1 MSYLIDGLQYSNWSE
16 KIFRQIRAGGVDAVH
31 VTLVYHENFRET
43 VANIERWNRWFERWP
58 DMIFQGFTAQ
68 DIAIARATGRTAVF
82 FGAQNPSCIEDD
94 IGLVEVLHR
103 LGLRF
108 MQLTYNNQSLL
119 ATGCYE
125 AEDTGLT
132 RMGREVVTEMNRVG
146 MVVDMSHSA
155 ERSTLA
161 AVEHSSRPITITHA
175 NPTFWHPARRN
186 KSDTVIG
193 ALAQTGGMLG
203 FSLYPHHLNGGSACS
218 VEDFCIM
225 IARTAERFGTHFLGI
240 GTDLCQ
246 DQPDSVVE
254 WMRMGRWTK
263 AVEYGEGSKDAPGF
277 PAMPGWFRDNRDF
290 CNISTGLSAVG
301 FSAAEVEAIMGGN
314 WARFFAASF
323 SGAVHVASAKGTAE

>member
-58 DMIFQGFTAQ
+58 EMIFQGFTAQ
-68 DIAIARATGRTAVF
+68 DIATARVTGRTAVF
-82 FGAQNPSCIEDD
+82 FGAQNPSCMEDD

-186 KSDTVIG
+186 KSDTVIS

-203 FSLYPHHLNGGSACS
+203 FSLYPHHLNSGSACS
-218 VEDFCIM
+218 LEDFCTM

-263 AVEYGEGSKDAPGF
+263 AVEYGEGSGDAAGF

>member
-1 MSYLIDGLQYSNWSE
+1 
-16 KIFRQIRAGGVDAVH
+16 
-31 VTLVYHENFRET
+31 
-43 VANIERWNRWFERWP
+43 
-58 DMIFQGFTAQ
+58 
-68 DIAIARATGRTAVF
+68 
-82 FGAQNPSCIEDD
+82 
-94 IGLVEVLHR
+94 
-103 LGLRF
+103 
-108 MQLTYNNQSLL
+108 
-119 ATGCYE
+119 
-125 AEDTGLT
+125 
-132 RMGREVVTEMNRVG
+132 VVIEMNRVG

-161 AVEHSSRPITITHA
+161 ALEHSSRPITITHA

-218 VEDFCIM
+218 VEDFCTM

-290 CNISTGLSAVG
+290 CNISTGLSVVG

-323 SGAVHVASAKGTAE
+323 SGAAHVASAKGTAE